1 MCRWSAPWAVHAIAR
16 RLARARIE
24 LQLKAQLDVV
34 CHRIALVIIECVIE
48 YGEDSL
54 RGDRVGGVRLVVVRL
69 VVVRLVSLCT
79 LVISF
84 RRSGRGLGR
93 GSWGRCCSAAVGCAG
108 ASHSAVSSPV
118 TSMGTSSSQPTTC
131 LVSCLNSAGLRS
143 PEATIFSSWRTG
155 RPARGVVGHFVCW
168 RWARWVRNTPAKV

>member
-54 RGDRVGGVRLVVVRL
+54 RGDRVGGVGQHGAEHVREGRHLVL
-69 VVVRLVSLCT
+69 
-79 LVISF
+79 I
-84 RRSGRGLGR
+84 
-93 GSWGRCCSAAVGCAG
+93 G
-108 ASHSAVSSPV
+108 A
-118 TSMGTSSSQPTTC
+118 
-131 LVSCLNSAGLRS
+131 
-143 PEATIFSSWRTG
+143 PEAEQRE
-155 RPARGVVGHFVCW
+155 GVGPVC
-168 RWARWVRNTPAKV
+168 V